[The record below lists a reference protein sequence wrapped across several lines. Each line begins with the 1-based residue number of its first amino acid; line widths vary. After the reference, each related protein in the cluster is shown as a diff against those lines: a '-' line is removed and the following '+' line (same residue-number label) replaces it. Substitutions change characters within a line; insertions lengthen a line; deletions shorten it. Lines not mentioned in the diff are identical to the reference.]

1 MITTLSLLATAT
13 LSLPVDTNLV
23 VRAVRFYRAEARQTQ
38 VTAFIQVSRDEGRAI
53 GVRVADG
60 SGETLWEQS
69 WQLSPGAAG
78 ALSVDHLRFTV
89 GPGSYTLGVSVRDS
103 TGRLL
108 ESLRLPV
115 EGFPVAPP
123 ASDLLV
129 APMIRPVDIS
139 DTVPRAQ
146 EFRRGSLL
154 ITAAAVARLSAED
167 PVLHYLLEAYAPAGG
182 QGMLAVRVR
191 DPAGVVVREAAPAP
205 IRVPAGVG
213 VLTGQLELATLA
225 PGGYTLQTILTL
237 GDQRIERSAGFV
249 MAGEPAVSASPADEA
264 ARSDAD
270 YFGSLS
276 PEELAAALAP
286 LEIVA
291 RVGGPDPRS
300 APAEPEALRRWLV
313 DFWKERNPEPSRA
326 GNPARDLFYRSVR
339 YADEWY
345 REAARRGVPGWRT
358 DRGRV
363 LLRNG
368 GPPDQVLR
376 RQARGSTPAYEAWR
390 YREGEGYYYLFAD
403 RSGLGG
409 FLLVHTDDL
418 REPGQ
423 RTWRELLGEQAVAE
437 IEVFLGVR
445 F

>member
-1 MITTLSLLATAT
+1 MLTILSLLTGAT
-13 LSLPVDTNLV
+13 LTAPADTGLT
-23 VRAVRFYRAEARQTQ
+23 VRAVRFYRAEVRQTQ
-38 VTAFIQVSRDEGRAI
+38 VTAFIQVAGQEGRTI
-53 GVRVADG
+53 GVRVADAA
-60 SGETLWEQS
+60 GETLWEQS
-69 WQLSPGAAG
+69 WQVAPAG
-78 ALSVDHLRFTV
+78 GVSVDHLRFTV
-89 GPGSYTLGVSVRDS
+89 GPGGYTLGVSVRDS

-108 ESLRLPV
+108 ESARLPV
-115 EGFPVAPP
+115 EGYPSSPA

-129 APMIRPVDIS
+129 SPLIRPVDHA

-154 ITAAAVARLSAED
+154 ITAAAVARLRADE
-167 PVLHYLLEAYAPAGG
+167 PTLHYLLEAYAPAGG
-182 QGMLAVRVR
+182 QGMLAVLVR
-191 DPAGVVVREAAPAP
+191 GPTGAVIREAAPAP

-225 PGGYTLQTILTL
+225 PGAYTLQTILTL
-237 GDQRIERSAGFV
+237 GEQRIERSAAFE
-249 MAGEPAVSASPADEA
+249 MAGEPEVIRSTDGEEERSDEA
-264 ARSDAD
+264 FFAA
-270 YFGSLS
+270 L
-276 PEELAAALAP
+276 PPAELAAALAP
-286 LEIVA
+286 LELIA
-291 RVGGPDPRS
+291 GTSGPDPRT

-313 DFWKERNPEPSRA
+313 EFWRGRNPGTVGA
-326 GNPARDLFYRSVR
+326 GNVARDLFYRSVR

-345 REAARRGVPGWRT
+345 REPARRGVPGWRT

-376 RQARGSTPAYEAWR
+376 RQGRGTSPAYEAWR
-390 YREGEGYYYLFAD
+390 YREGEGYFYVFAD

-409 FLLVHTDDL
+409 FLLVHSNDL

-423 RTWRELLGEQAVAE
+423 RNWRELLGDQAVIE
-437 IEVFLGVR
+437 IEDFLGIR